1 MIFSVIGFSAFDIVY
16 IAAVINYAA
25 QSEMMIDLLNALKML
40 VERSFVDGNK
50 ITDAMTVH
58 IFGCFSISATSF
70 FHLVYTQ
77 DITDARKIL
86 KTLNGTSATAT
97 AFILF
102 NLASNVVLC
111 EAIMLV

>member
-40 VERSFVDGNK
+40 VERSFMDANG

-58 IFGCFSISATSF
+58 IFGCFSILPHHF
-70 FHLVYTQ
+70 
-77 DITDARKIL
+77 
-86 KTLNGTSATAT
+86 
-97 AFILF
+97 FILCIHRTSQTLGKF
-102 NLASNVVLC
+102 
-111 EAIMLV
+111 